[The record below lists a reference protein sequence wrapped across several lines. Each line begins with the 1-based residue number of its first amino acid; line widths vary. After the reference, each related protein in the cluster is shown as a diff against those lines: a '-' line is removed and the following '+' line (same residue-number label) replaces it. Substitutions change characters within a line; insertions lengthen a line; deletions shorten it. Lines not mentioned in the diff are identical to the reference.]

1 MPFVDVNT
9 DNCLDIVNTPLRQ
22 LDNIETCKQRNDYSQ
37 LESASDSGV
46 NSVSDGETEILLAN
60 QNGKKRQLSS
70 KLEKSKRY
78 PKRLALW
85 FTRTQFQELN
95 IEKVIKE
102 HLKGDAVLI
111 YYKNNG
117 ILNGEA
123 RGILI
128 EILASCM
135 IKINI
140 NPTFEEFQIV
150 SKKLCELF
158 PTETEATYVYEPF
171 ANGPKQKNIGG
182 KLADKVRNIKSML
195 RRLGA
200 LNPANYHKYSNST
213 QNENDE
219 NEPDTNTS
227 KINEDKVQAAIRWL
241 KISREPW
248 TDVLNNWDLTYD
260 IRQKTLLDPKG
271 GGDKPLSVTDYFSEW
286 EVLSLPQGY
295 TLLDRDF
302 KKKYP
307 DKDLALLLEWE
318 IFIPLLKQLLK
329 AEVKDSYGKAQLKKL
344 DELDDANSVTAVIL
358 HLLPHLVPPRQLQ
371 KLDSGE
377 KIKANIAE
385 ARDAFVFHVTV
396 PGDINPAIQRRRA
409 VALKLKTRVQP
420 FVLLVGPTVEQYEIC
435 YVIIDEVKYQFNNV
449 LKAFD
454 QCFKAIQVLM
464 TEYSYEARG
473 VWLFIQQALYRIS
486 TRYDK
491 KNSNVSALVKTFEAL
506 RTKIANET
514 DNEQTPH

>member
-1 MPFVDVNT
+1 MI
-9 DNCLDIVNTPLRQ
+9 LD
-22 LDNIETCKQRNDYSQ
+22 K
-37 LESASDSGV
+37 
-46 NSVSDGETEILLAN
+46 
-60 QNGKKRQLSS
+60 
-70 KLEKSKRY
+70 
-78 PKRLALW
+78 
-85 FTRTQFQELN
+85 
-95 IEKVIKE
+95 
-102 HLKGDAVLI
+102 
-111 YYKNNG
+111 
-117 ILNGEA
+117 
-123 RGILI
+123 
-128 EILASCM
+128 
-135 IKINI
+135 
-140 NPTFEEFQIV
+140 
-150 SKKLCELF
+150 
-158 PTETEATYVYEPF
+158 
-171 ANGPKQKNIGG
+171 
-182 KLADKVRNIKSML
+182 
-195 RRLGA
+195 
-200 LNPANYHKYSNST
+200 
-213 QNENDE
+213 
-219 NEPDTNTS
+219 
-227 KINEDKVQAAIRWL
+227 
-241 KISREPW
+241 
-248 TDVLNNWDLTYD
+248 
-260 IRQKTLLDPKG
+260 KTLLDPKG

-344 DELDDANSVTAVIL
+344 DELDD
-358 HLLPHLVPPRQLQ
+358 VPPRQLQ

-420 FVLLVGPTVEQYEIC
+420 FVLLVEPTVEQYEIC

-454 QCFKAIQVLM
+454 QCFKAIQVVM

-491 KNSNVSALVKTFEAL
+491 KNSNVSALVKTFEAF